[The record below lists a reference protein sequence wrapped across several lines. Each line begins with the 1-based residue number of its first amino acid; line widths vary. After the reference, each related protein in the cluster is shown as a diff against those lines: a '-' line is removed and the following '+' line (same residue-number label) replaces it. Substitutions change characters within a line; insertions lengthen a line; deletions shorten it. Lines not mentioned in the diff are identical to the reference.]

1 MWVRVLAPASRMPG
15 WVEQGV
21 QEYQRRLSGDI
32 RLSFDTLPLPKR
44 RGDTRS
50 LVSEEAQLIRQR
62 LKKHPG
68 MYTVALEVSGR
79 TVDTRQLADKL
90 QLLRDQSQDLA
101 LLIGGP
107 DGLDPAL
114 SASCH
119 EQWSLSA
126 LTLPHPLVR
135 VLIAEQIYRG
145 WSLLAGHPY
154 HR

>member
-1 MWVRVLAPASRMPG
+1 MWVRVLSPAGKMPA

-21 QEYQRRLSGDI
+21 DQYQRRLSADI
-32 RLSFDTLPLPKR
+32 RLAFDTLPLPKR
-44 RGDTRS
+44 RGDTGS
-50 LVSEEAQLIRQR
+50 LISAEANLIRQR
-62 LKKHPG
+62 LKRYPG
-68 MYTVALEVSGR
+68 IHTVALEVGGR
-79 TVDTRQLADKL
+79 TVDTRQLAAKL
-90 QLLRDQSQDLA
+90 QQLRDQSQDMA

-135 VLIAEQIYRG
+135 VLVAEQIYRG